1 MNKISKKIVA
11 LATMAAFVLT
21 LVPAA
26 AFAAPAAETANPAS
40 PQASEYRIV
49 DNDGSVDVNDEVSTE
64 FVIKDVNNKT
74 TGVGLDK
81 VRVWATDE
89 SNNITDAVKF
99 VGANGIELAPSSY
112 IKNVYLANTV
122 KNGDKLTVSFSRDGK
137 YTLHAAVGD
146 IAAGDT
152 IDIFKNSSLKAGGEI
167 VVDAAAVV
175 ADSLAFYGKTGVA
188 LEKEGDNDTV
198 VQLDLTNAAQLGSF
212 EFNGT
217 DSYTIEG
224 YAYQEDGSRATN
236 TTFNLSTSRS
246 DVVVLANETATTDDN
261 GFFKFSFKMTDS
273 VDSNIYVEND
283 DVSYTIHV
291 VAGTS
296 AAEKIDTTLE
306 DGYVLAGTDS
316 KWSEDYATFGDAVQF
331 EITDKKGNVLSDKN
345 VLTGEP
351 AAYRYDNNGAGKDH
365 ANFFSID
372 TKPTKSDLDV
382 NDLVLAWDGSDYT
395 LKYVGNDEEHDLI
408 PGEYTVTL
416 SLLSGDNATATF
428 NVAKFGTIQDLDVTM
443 YAKKT
448 GAGQDQYK
456 KITDEIALGSDLKV
470 EAKYVDENGLKV
482 IADAN
487 RIEYGVDGKAVDGNW
502 ANLGFPNQ
510 YKIADDNIANE
521 SLIGTIIYVKAY
533 DSKAKKFVEKEL
545 TVVDAYNTYT
555 LAFDPT
561 EGDANKDNTVTVS
574 VVDADGDLAN
584 KVNGKVYAYVADQS
598 NADAKVTVST
608 QDAVDGKGKLTI
620 FSDKETTVDIV
631 VAVRNGD
638 ALYGKTL
645 EYTVGEEDALANTSV
660 VMTIGSADFVINN
673 QVITMEDAAPYVAK
687 DRTFVPFRAL
697 GEALGAEVEWDNDA
711 RTVTYTLGKTEI
723 VMTIDST
730 TYTVNGVEQTM
741 DVAPEITND
750 RTYVPVRFVGE
761 ALGFKVTAL
770 YAADGTTS
778 SVVFQK

>member
-26 AFAAPAAETANPAS
+26 AFAAADETSNPAS
-40 PQASEYRIV
+40 AAASEYTVMVNGQKADEVTV
-49 DNDGSVDVNDEVSTE
+49 DANDEVTTK
-64 FVIKDVNNKT
+64 FIVKDEGGKT
-74 TGVGLDK
+74 TDK
-81 VRVWATDE
+81 ELAVRVWATDKE
-89 SNNITDAVKF
+89 GNITDALKIQTA
-99 VGANGIELAPSSY
+99 GLTSSS
-112 IKNVYLANTV
+112 IKNTFNGPV
-122 KNGDKLTVSFSRDGK
+122 KNGQEFTISFTRSGE
-137 YTLHAAVGD
+137 YTLHATEQGT
-146 IAAGDT
+146 AATAAELDNLVKLQGAD
-152 IDIFKNSSLKAGGEI
+152 
-167 VVDAAAVV
+167 VVKVEAAAVV

-316 KWSEDYATFGDAVQF
+316 NWSEDYATFGDAVQF
-331 EITDKKGNVLSDKN
+331 EITDKKGNVLSDKK

-382 NDLVLAWDGSDYT
+382 NDLVLAWDGSNYT

-428 NVAKFGTIQDLDVTM
+428 NVAKFGTIQDLDVAM
-443 YAKKT
+443 YAKTT
-448 GAGQDQYK
+448 GAAQDQYK
-456 KITDEIALGSDLKV
+456 KITDEIALGEDLKV
-470 EAKYVDENGLKV
+470 EAKYVDENGIK
-482 IADAN
+482 IPAKNA
-487 RIEYGVDGKAVDGNW
+487 EYGVDGKAVVGNW
-502 ANLGFPNQ
+502 ASLGFNNQ
-510 YKIADDNIANE
+510 YKIAENTVANE
-521 SLIGTIIYVKAY
+521 SLIGTTIYVKAY
-533 DSKAKKFVEKEL
+533 DSKAKKYVEKEL

-584 KVNGKVYAYVADQS
+584 KVSGEVYAYVADQS

-608 QDAVDGKGKLTI
+608 KNAVDGKGKLTI

-660 VMTIGSADFVINN
+660 VMTIGSPDFVVNN

-697 GEALGAEVEWDNDA
+697 GEAIGADVVWDNDA
-711 RTVTYTLGKTEI
+711 RTVTYTLGKTEV
-723 VMTIDST
+723 VMTIGET
-730 TYTVNGVEQTM
+730 TYTVNGEEKTM
-741 DVAPEITND
+741 DVAPEITGE

-770 YAADGTTS
+770 YAADGTTA

>member
-26 AFAAPAAETANPAS
+26 AFAAADETSNPAS
-40 PQASEYRIV
+40 AAASEYTVMV
-49 DNDGSVDVNDEVSTE
+49 DGQKADTVAVDANDEVTTK
-64 FVIKDVNNKT
+64 FIVKDQGGKT
-74 TGVGLDK
+74 TSEALA
-81 VRVWATDE
+81 VRVWATDKE
-89 SNNITDAVKF
+89 GNITDALQ
-99 VGANGIELAPSSY
+99 IETAGLNTSS
-112 IKNVYLANTV
+112 IKNTFYGSV
-122 KNGDKLTVSFSRDGK
+122 KNGQEFTISFTRDGE
-137 YTLHAAVGD
+137 YTLHATEQGS
-146 IAAGDT
+146 AATAAELDNLVKLQGAD
-152 IDIFKNSSLKAGGEI
+152 
-167 VVDAAAVV
+167 VVTVNADAVV
-175 ADSLAFYGKTGVA
+175 ADRLAFYGKTGVA
-188 LEKEGDNDTV
+188 LEKEGNNDTV

-316 KWSEDYATFGDAVQF
+316 NWSEDYATFGDAVQF

-382 NDLVLAWDGSDYT
+382 NDLVLAWDGSNYT

-428 NVAKFGTIQDLDVTM
+428 NVAKFGTIQDLDVAM
-443 YAKKT
+443 YAKTT
-448 GAGQDQYK
+448 GAAQDQYK
-456 KITDEIALGSDLKV
+456 KITDEIALGEDLKV
-470 EAKYVDENGLKV
+470 EAKYVDENGIK
-482 IADAN
+482 IPAKNA
-487 RIEYGVDGKAVDGNW
+487 EYGVDGKAVVGNW
-502 ANLGFPNQ
+502 TSLGFNNQ
-510 YKIADDNIANE
+510 YKIAENTVANE
-521 SLIGTIIYVKAY
+521 SLIGTTIYVKAY
-533 DSKAKKFVEKEL
+533 DSKAKKYVEKEL

-584 KVNGKVYAYVADQS
+584 KVSGEVYAYVADQS

-608 QDAVDGKGKLTI
+608 KNAVDGKGKLTI

-660 VMTIGSADFVINN
+660 VMTIGSPDFVVNN

-697 GEALGAEVEWDNDA
+697 GEAIGADVVWDNDA
-711 RTVTYTLGKTEI
+711 RTVTYTLGKTEV
-723 VMTIDST
+723 VMTIGET
-730 TYTVNGVEQTM
+730 TYTVNGEEKTM
-741 DVAPEITND
+741 DVAPEITGE

-770 YAADGTTS
+770 YAADGTTA

>member
-26 AFAAPAAETANPAS
+26 AFAAADETSNPAS
-40 PQASEYRIV
+40 AAASEYTVMV
-49 DNDGSVDVNDEVSTE
+49 DGQKADTVAVDANDEVTTK
-64 FVIKDVNNKT
+64 FIVKDQGGKT
-74 TGVGLDK
+74 TSEALA
-81 VRVWATDE
+81 VRVWATDKE
-89 SNNITDAVKF
+89 GNITDALQ
-99 VGANGIELAPSSY
+99 IETAGLNTSS
-112 IKNVYLANTV
+112 IKNTFYGSV
-122 KNGDKLTVSFSRDGK
+122 KNGQEFTISFTRDGE
-137 YTLHAAVGD
+137 YTLHATEQGS
-146 IAAGDT
+146 AATAAELDNLVKLQGAD
-152 IDIFKNSSLKAGGEI
+152 
-167 VVDAAAVV
+167 VVTVNADAVV
-175 ADSLAFYGKTGVA
+175 ADRLAFYGKTGVA
-188 LEKEGDNDTV
+188 LEKEGNNDTV

-316 KWSEDYATFGDAVQF
+316 NWSEDYATFGDAVQF

-382 NDLVLAWDGSDYT
+382 NDLVLAWDGSNYT

-428 NVAKFGTIQDLDVTM
+428 NVAKFGTIQDLDVAM
-443 YAKKT
+443 YAKTT
-448 GAGQDQYK
+448 GAAQDQYK
-456 KITDEIALGSDLKV
+456 KITDEIALGEDLKV
-470 EAKYVDENGLKV
+470 EAKYVDENGIK
-482 IADAN
+482 IPAKNA
-487 RIEYGVDGKAVDGNW
+487 EYGVDGKAVVGNW
-502 ANLGFPNQ
+502 ASFGFNNQ
-510 YKIADDNIANE
+510 YKIAENTVANE
-521 SLIGTIIYVKAY
+521 SLIGTTIYVKAY
-533 DSKAKKFVEKEL
+533 DSKAKKYVEKEL

-584 KVNGKVYAYVADQS
+584 KVSGEVYAYVADQS

-608 QDAVDGKGKLTI
+608 KNAVDGKGKLTI

-660 VMTIGSADFVINN
+660 VMTIGSPDFVVNN

-697 GEALGAEVEWDNDA
+697 GEAIGADVVWDNDA
-711 RTVTYTLGKTEI
+711 RTVTYTLGKTEV
-723 VMTIDST
+723 VMTIGET
-730 TYTVNGVEQTM
+730 TYTVNGEEKTM
-741 DVAPEITND
+741 DVAPEITGE

-770 YAADGTTS
+770 YAADGTTA

>member
-26 AFAAPAAETANPAS
+26 AFAAADETSNPAS
-40 PQASEYRIV
+40 AAASEYTVMV
-49 DNDGSVDVNDEVSTE
+49 DGQKADTVAVDANDEVTTK
-64 FVIKDVNNKT
+64 FIVKDQGGKT
-74 TGVGLDK
+74 TSEALA
-81 VRVWATDE
+81 VRVWATDKE
-89 SNNITDAVKF
+89 GNITDALQ
-99 VGANGIELAPSSY
+99 IETAGLNTSS
-112 IKNVYLANTV
+112 IKNTFYGSV
-122 KNGDKLTVSFSRDGK
+122 KNGQEFTISFTRDGE
-137 YTLHAAVGD
+137 YTLHATEQGS
-146 IAAGDT
+146 AATAAELDNLVKLQGAD
-152 IDIFKNSSLKAGGEI
+152 
-167 VVDAAAVV
+167 VVTVNADAVV
-175 ADSLAFYGKTGVA
+175 ADRLAFYGKTGVA
-188 LEKEGDNDTV
+188 LEKEGNNDTV

-283 DVSYTIHV
+283 DVSYTVHV

-382 NDLVLAWDGSDYT
+382 NDLVLAWDGSNYT

>member
-26 AFAAPAAETANPAS
+26 AFAAADETSNPAS
-40 PQASEYRIV
+40 AAASEYTVMV
-49 DNDGSVDVNDEVSTE
+49 DGQKADTVAVDANDEVTTK
-64 FVIKDVNNKT
+64 FIVKDQGGKT
-74 TGVGLDK
+74 TSEALA
-81 VRVWATDE
+81 VRVWATDKE
-89 SNNITDAVKF
+89 GNITDALQ
-99 VGANGIELAPSSY
+99 IETAGLNTSS
-112 IKNVYLANTV
+112 IKNTFYGSV
-122 KNGDKLTVSFSRDGK
+122 KNGQEFTISFTRDGE
-137 YTLHAAVGD
+137 YTLHATEQGS
-146 IAAGDT
+146 AATAAELDNLVKLQGAD
-152 IDIFKNSSLKAGGEI
+152 
-167 VVDAAAVV
+167 VVTVNADAVV
-175 ADSLAFYGKTGVA
+175 ADRLAFYGKTGVA
-188 LEKEGDNDTV
+188 LEKEGNNDTV

-382 NDLVLAWDGSDYT
+382 NDLVLAWDGSNYT

-584 KVNGKVYAYVADQS
+584 KVNGTVYAYVADQS

-730 TYTVNGVEQTM
+730 TYTVNGEEKTM
-741 DVAPEITND
+741 DVAPEISGD

>member
-26 AFAAPAAETANPAS
+26 AFAAADETSNPAS
-40 PQASEYRIV
+40 AAASEYTVMV
-49 DNDGSVDVNDEVSTE
+49 DGQKADTVAVDANDEVTTK
-64 FVIKDVNNKT
+64 FIVKDQGGKT
-74 TGVGLDK
+74 TSEALA
-81 VRVWATDE
+81 VRVWATDKE
-89 SNNITDAVKF
+89 GNITDALQ
-99 VGANGIELAPSSY
+99 IETAGLNTSS
-112 IKNVYLANTV
+112 IKNTFYGSV
-122 KNGDKLTVSFSRDGK
+122 KNGQEFTISFTRDGE
-137 YTLHAAVGD
+137 YTLHATEQGS
-146 IAAGDT
+146 AATAAELDNLVKLQGAD
-152 IDIFKNSSLKAGGEI
+152 
-167 VVDAAAVV
+167 VVTVNADAVV
-175 ADSLAFYGKTGVA
+175 ADRLAFYGKTGVA
-188 LEKEGDNDTV
+188 LEKEGNNDTV

-316 KWSEDYATFGDAVQF
+316 NWSEDYATFGDAVQF

-382 NDLVLAWDGSDYT
+382 NDLVLAWDGSNYT

-428 NVAKFGTIQDLDVTM
+428 NVAKFGTIQDLDVAM
-443 YAKKT
+443 YAKTT
-448 GAGQDQYK
+448 GAAQDQYK
-456 KITDEIALGSDLKV
+456 KITDEIALGEDLKV
-470 EAKYVDENGLKV
+470 EAKYVDENGIK
-482 IADAN
+482 IPAKNA
-487 RIEYGVDGKAVDGNW
+487 EYGVDGKAVVGNW
-502 ANLGFPNQ
+502 ASLGFNNQ
-510 YKIADDNIANE
+510 YKIAENTVANE
-521 SLIGTIIYVKAY
+521 SLIGTTIYVKAY
-533 DSKAKKFVEKEL
+533 DSKAKKYVEKEL

-584 KVNGKVYAYVADQS
+584 KVSGEVYAYVADQS

-608 QDAVDGKGKLTI
+608 KNAVDGKGKLTI

-660 VMTIGSADFVINN
+660 VMTIGSPDFVVNN

-697 GEALGAEVEWDNDA
+697 GEAIGADVVWDNDA
-711 RTVTYTLGKTEI
+711 RTVTYTLGKTEV
-723 VMTIDST
+723 VMTIGET
-730 TYTVNGVEQTM
+730 TYTVNGEEKTM
-741 DVAPEITND
+741 DVAPEITGE

-770 YAADGTTS
+770 YAADGTTA

>member
-26 AFAAPAAETANPAS
+26 AFGAADETTNPAS
-40 PQASEYRIV
+40 AAASEYTV
-49 DNDGSVDVNDEVSTE
+49 MVNGQKADEVSVDANDEVTTK
-64 FVIKDVNNKT
+64 FIVKDEGGKT
-74 TGVGLDK
+74 TDK
-81 VRVWATDE
+81 ALAVRVWATDKE
-89 SNNITDAVKF
+89 GNITDALKIQTA
-99 VGANGIELAPSSY
+99 GLNTSG
-112 IKNVYLANTV
+112 IKNTFYGSV
-122 KNGDKLTVSFSRDGK
+122 KNGQEFTISFTRSGE
-137 YTLHAAVGD
+137 YTLHATEQGT
-146 IAAGDT
+146 AATAAELDNLVKLQGAD
-152 IDIFKNSSLKAGGEI
+152 
-167 VVDAAAVV
+167 VVKVEAAAVV

-316 KWSEDYATFGDAVQF
+316 NWSEDYATFGDAVQF
-331 EITDKKGNVLSDKN
+331 EITDKKGNVLSDKK

-382 NDLVLAWDGSDYT
+382 NDLVLAWDGSNYT
-395 LKYVGNDEEHDLI
+395 LKYVGNDEKHDLI

-428 NVAKFGTIQDLDVTM
+428 NVAKFGTIQDLDVAM
-443 YAKKT
+443 YAKTT
-448 GAGQDQYK
+448 GAAQDQYK
-456 KITDEIALGSDLKV
+456 KITDEIALGEDLKV
-470 EAKYVDENGLKV
+470 EAKYVDENGIK
-482 IADAN
+482 IPAKNA
-487 RIEYGVDGKAVDGNW
+487 EYGVDGKAVVGNW
-502 ANLGFPNQ
+502 ASLGFNNQ
-510 YKIADDNIANE
+510 YKIAENTVANE
-521 SLIGTIIYVKAY
+521 SLIGTTIYVKAY
-533 DSKAKKFVEKEL
+533 DSKAKKYVEKEL

-584 KVNGKVYAYVADQS
+584 KVSGEVYAYVADQS

-608 QDAVDGKGKLTI
+608 KNAVDGKGKLTI

-660 VMTIGSADFVINN
+660 VMTIGSPDFVVNN

-697 GEALGAEVEWDNDA
+697 GEAIGADVVWDNDA
-711 RTVTYTLGKTEI
+711 RTVTYTLGKTEV
-723 VMTIDST
+723 VMTIGET
-730 TYTVNGVEQTM
+730 TYTVNGEEKTM
-741 DVAPEITND
+741 DVAPEITGE

-770 YAADGTTS
+770 YAADGTTA

>member
-26 AFAAPAAETANPAS
+26 AFAAADETSNPAS
-40 PQASEYRIV
+40 AAASEYTVMV
-49 DNDGSVDVNDEVSTE
+49 DGQKADTVAVDANDEVTTK
-64 FVIKDVNNKT
+64 FIVKDQGGKT
-74 TGVGLDK
+74 TSEALA
-81 VRVWATDE
+81 VRVWATDKE
-89 SNNITDAVKF
+89 GNITDALQ
-99 VGANGIELAPSSY
+99 IETAGLNTSS
-112 IKNVYLANTV
+112 IKNTFYGSV
-122 KNGDKLTVSFSRDGK
+122 KNGQEFTISFTRDGE
-137 YTLHAAVGD
+137 YTLHATEQGS
-146 IAAGDT
+146 AATAAELDNLVKLQGAD
-152 IDIFKNSSLKAGGEI
+152 
-167 VVDAAAVV
+167 VVTVNADAVV
-175 ADSLAFYGKTGVA
+175 ADRLAFYGKTGVA
-188 LEKEGDNDTV
+188 LEKEGNNDTV

-382 NDLVLAWDGSDYT
+382 NDLVLAWDGSNYT

-502 ANLGFPNQ
+502 ANLGSPNQ

-660 VMTIGSADFVINN
+660 VMTIGSSDMVVNN
-673 QVITMEDAAPYVAK
+673 QVVAMEDAAPYVAN

-711 RTVTYTLGKTEI
+711 RTVTYTLGKTEV
-723 VMTIDST
+723 VMTIGET
-730 TYTVNGVEQTM
+730 TYTVNGEEKTM

-770 YAADGTTS
+770 SAADGTTA

>member
-26 AFAAPAAETANPAS
+26 AFAAADETSNTASAA
-40 PQASEYRIV
+40 ASEYTVMV
-49 DNDGSVDVNDEVSTE
+49 DGQKADTVAVDANDEVTTK
-64 FVIKDVNNKT
+64 FIVKDQGGKT
-74 TGVGLDK
+74 TSKALD
-81 VRVWATDE
+81 VRVWATDKE
-89 SNNITDAVKF
+89 GNITDALQ
-99 VGANGIELAPSSY
+99 IETAGLNTSS
-112 IKNVYLANTV
+112 IKNTFYGSV
-122 KNGDKLTVSFSRDGK
+122 KNGQEFTIRFTRDGE
-137 YTLHAAVGD
+137 YTLHATEQGS
-146 IAAGDT
+146 AATAAELDNLVKLQGAD
-152 IDIFKNSSLKAGGEI
+152 
-167 VVDAAAVV
+167 VVTVNADAVV
-175 ADSLAFYGKTGVA
+175 ADRLAFYGKTGVP
-188 LEKEGDNDTV
+188 LEKEGNNDTV

-382 NDLVLAWDGSDYT
+382 NDLVLAWDGSNYT

-584 KVNGKVYAYVADQS
+584 KANGKVYAYVADQS

-711 RTVTYTLGKTEI
+711 RTVTYTLGNTEV
-723 VMTIDST
+723 VMTIDET
-730 TYTVNGVEQTM
+730 TYTVNGEEKTM
-741 DVAPEITND
+741 DVAPVITGD

-761 ALGFKVTAL
+761 ALGFKVVAL
-770 YAADGTTS
+770 SATDGTTS

>member
-26 AFAAPAAETANPAS
+26 AFGAADETTNPAS
-40 PQASEYRIV
+40 AAASEYTV
-49 DNDGSVDVNDEVSTE
+49 MVNGQKADEVSVDANDEVTTK
-64 FVIKDVNNKT
+64 FIVKDEGGKT
-74 TGVGLDK
+74 TDK
-81 VRVWATDE
+81 ALAVRVWATDKE
-89 SNNITDAVKF
+89 GNITDALKIQTA
-99 VGANGIELAPSSY
+99 GLNTSG
-112 IKNVYLANTV
+112 IKNTFYGSV
-122 KNGDKLTVSFSRDGK
+122 KNGQEFTISFTRSGE
-137 YTLHAAVGD
+137 YTLHATEQGT
-146 IAAGDT
+146 AATAAELDNLVKLQGAD
-152 IDIFKNSSLKAGGEI
+152 
-167 VVDAAAVV
+167 VVKVEAAAVV

-316 KWSEDYATFGDAVQF
+316 NWSEDYATFGDAVQF
-331 EITDKKGNVLSDKN
+331 EITDKKGNVLSDKK
-345 VLTGEP
+345 VLSGEP

-382 NDLVLAWDGSDYT
+382 NDLVLAWDGSNYT
-395 LKYVGNDEEHDLI
+395 LKYVGNDEKHDLI

-428 NVAKFGTIQDLDVTM
+428 NVAKFGTIQDLDVAM
-443 YAKKT
+443 YAKTT
-448 GAGQDQYK
+448 GAAQDQYK
-456 KITDEIALGSDLKV
+456 KITDEIALGEDLKV
-470 EAKYVDENGLKV
+470 EAKYVDENGIK
-482 IADAN
+482 IPAKNA
-487 RIEYGVDGKAVDGNW
+487 EYGVDGKAVVGNW
-502 ANLGFPNQ
+502 ASLGFNNQ
-510 YKIADDNIANE
+510 YKIAENTVANE
-521 SLIGTIIYVKAY
+521 SLIGTTIYVKAY
-533 DSKAKKFVEKEL
+533 DSKAKKYVEKEL

-584 KVNGKVYAYVADQS
+584 KVSGEVYAYVADQS

-608 QDAVDGKGKLTI
+608 KNAVDGKGKLTI

-660 VMTIGSADFVINN
+660 VMTIGSPDFVVNN

-697 GEALGAEVEWDNDA
+697 GEAIGADVVWDNDA
-711 RTVTYTLGKTEI
+711 RTVTYTLGKTEV
-723 VMTIDST
+723 VMTIGET
-730 TYTVNGVEQTM
+730 TYTVNGEEKTM
-741 DVAPEITND
+741 DVAPEITGE

-770 YAADGTTS
+770 YAADGTTA

>member
-1 MNKISKKIVA
+1 MNKISKKIVS
-11 LATMAAFVLT
+11 LVTMAAFVLT

-26 AFAAPAAETANPAS
+26 AFAAPAAETANDAS
-40 PQASEYRIV
+40 AQASEYRIV

-74 TGVGLDK
+74 TSKALDK

-89 SNNITDAVKF
+89 SNNITDAVTFKD
-99 VGANGIELAPSSY
+99 ANGTELNSSSF
-112 IKNVYLANTV
+112 IDNVYLANTV

-146 IAAGDT
+146 IAAGNT

-167 VVDAAAVV
+167 VVDPAAVA
-175 ADSLAFYGKTGVA
+175 ADRITFYSVDGQPLV
-188 LEKEGDNDTV
+188 KEGDNDTV

-212 EFNGT
+212 EFNGVDT
-217 DSYTIEG
+217 YTIEA

-236 TTFNLSTSRS
+236 TTLNLSTSRS
-246 DVVVLANETATTDDN
+246 DIVVLTKNAVTTDDN

-273 VDSNIYVEND
+273 VDSNIYVENE

-316 KWSEDYATFGDAVQF
+316 RWNAEDYATFGDAVQF
-331 EITDKKGNVLSDKN
+331 KITDKKGNVLSDN
-345 VLTGEP
+345 GPLTGEP
-351 AAYRYDNNGAGKDH
+351 AAYRWVEGGSKDH
-365 ANFFSID
+365 ANYLSID
-372 TKPTKSDLDV
+372 SKPTKSDIES
-382 NDLVLAWDGSDYT
+382 NDLILVWDGSNYT
-395 LKYVGNDEEHDLI
+395 LKYVGDNEENDLV

-416 SLLSGDNATATF
+416 ALLSGDNATATF
-428 NVAKFGTIQDLDVTM
+428 NVAKFGTIKDLDVTM

-456 KITDEIALGSDLKV
+456 KITDEIALGEDLKV

-482 IADAN
+482 VADTN
-487 RIEYGVDGKAVDGNW
+487 RIEYGVDGKAVAGNW
-502 ANLGFPNQ
+502 SGLGYPNQ
-510 YKIADDNIANE
+510 YKIADDTIANE
-521 SLIGTIIYVKAY
+521 SLIGTTIYVKAY

-561 EGDANKDNTVTVS
+561 EGDANKDNTVNVS

-584 KVNGKVYAYVADQS
+584 KVNGEVYAYVADQS
-598 NADAKVTVST
+598 NADAKVTVAT
-608 QDAVDGKGKLTI
+608 QNAVDGKGKLTI

-645 EYTVGEEDALANTSV
+645 EYTVGKEDALANTSV
-660 VMTIGSADFVINN
+660 VMTIGSSDFVVNN
-673 QVITMEDAAPYVAK
+673 QVVTMEDAAPYVAN
-687 DRTFVPFRAL
+687 DRTYVPFRAL

-711 RTVTYTLGKTEI
+711 RTVTYTLGDTKI
-723 VMTIDST
+723 VMTIGEK
-730 TYTVNGVEQTM
+730 TYTVNGEEKTM
-741 DVAPEITND
+741 DVAPEITGE

-770 YAADGTTS
+770 YAADNTTA

>member
-26 AFAAPAAETANPAS
+26 AFAAADETSNPAS
-40 PQASEYRIV
+40 AAASEYTVMV
-49 DNDGSVDVNDEVSTE
+49 DGQKADTVAVDANDEVTTK
-64 FVIKDVNNKT
+64 FIVKDQGGKT
-74 TGVGLDK
+74 TSEALA
-81 VRVWATDE
+81 VRVWATDKE
-89 SNNITDAVKF
+89 GNITDALQ
-99 VGANGIELAPSSY
+99 IETAGLNTSS
-112 IKNVYLANTV
+112 IKNTFYGSV
-122 KNGDKLTVSFSRDGK
+122 KNGQEFTISFTRDGE
-137 YTLHAAVGD
+137 YTLHATEQGSAVT
-146 IAAGDT
+146 AAELDNLVKLQGAD
-152 IDIFKNSSLKAGGEI
+152 
-167 VVDAAAVV
+167 VVTVNADAVV
-175 ADSLAFYGKTGVA
+175 ADRLAFYGKTGVA
-188 LEKEGDNDTV
+188 LEKEGNNDTV

-316 KWSEDYATFGDAVQF
+316 NWSEDYATFGDAVQF

-382 NDLVLAWDGSDYT
+382 NDLVLAWDGSNYT

-428 NVAKFGTIQDLDVTM
+428 NVAKFGTIQDLDVAM
-443 YAKKT
+443 YAKTT
-448 GAGQDQYK
+448 GAAQDQYK
-456 KITDEIALGSDLKV
+456 KITDEIALGEDLKV
-470 EAKYVDENGLKV
+470 EAKYVDENGIK
-482 IADAN
+482 IPAKNA
-487 RIEYGVDGKAVDGNW
+487 EYGVDGKAVVGNW
-502 ANLGFPNQ
+502 ASLGFNNQ
-510 YKIADDNIANE
+510 YKIAENTVANE
-521 SLIGTIIYVKAY
+521 SLIGTTIYVKAY
-533 DSKAKKFVEKEL
+533 DSKANKYVEKEL

-584 KVNGKVYAYVADQS
+584 KVSGEVYAYVADQS

-608 QDAVDGKGKLTI
+608 KNAVDGKGKLTI

-660 VMTIGSADFVINN
+660 VMTIGSPDFVVNN

-697 GEALGAEVEWDNDA
+697 GEAIGADVVWDNDA
-711 RTVTYTLGKTEI
+711 RTVTYTLGKTEV
-723 VMTIDST
+723 VMTIGET
-730 TYTVNGVEQTM
+730 TYTVNGEEKTM
-741 DVAPEITND
+741 DVAPEITGE

-770 YAADGTTS
+770 YAADGTTA

>member
-26 AFAAPAAETANPAS
+26 AFGAADETTNPAS
-40 PQASEYRIV
+40 AAASEYTV
-49 DNDGSVDVNDEVSTE
+49 MVNGQKADEVSVDANDEVTTK
-64 FVIKDVNNKT
+64 FIVKDEGGKT
-74 TGVGLDK
+74 TDRALA
-81 VRVWATDE
+81 VRVWATDKE
-89 SNNITDAVKF
+89 GNITDALKIQTA
-99 VGANGIELAPSSY
+99 GLNTSG
-112 IKNVYLANTV
+112 IKNTFYGSV
-122 KNGDKLTVSFSRDGK
+122 KNGQEFTISFTRSGE
-137 YTLHAAVGD
+137 YTLHATEQGT
-146 IAAGDT
+146 AATAAELDNLVKLQGAD
-152 IDIFKNSSLKAGGEI
+152 
-167 VVDAAAVV
+167 VVKVEAAAVV

-188 LEKEGDNDTV
+188 LEKEGDNETV

-316 KWSEDYATFGDAVQF
+316 NWSEDYATFGDAVQF

-382 NDLVLAWDGSDYT
+382 NDLVLAWDGSNYT

-428 NVAKFGTIQDLDVTM
+428 NVAKFGTIQDLDVAM
-443 YAKKT
+443 YAKTT
-448 GAGQDQYK
+448 GAAQDQYK
-456 KITDEIALGSDLKV
+456 KITDEIALGEDLKV
-470 EAKYVDENGLKV
+470 EAKYVDENGIK
-482 IADAN
+482 IPAKNA
-487 RIEYGVDGKAVDGNW
+487 EYGVDGKAVVGNW
-502 ANLGFPNQ
+502 ASLGFNNQ
-510 YKIADDNIANE
+510 YKIAENTVANE
-521 SLIGTIIYVKAY
+521 SLIGTTIYVKAY
-533 DSKAKKFVEKEL
+533 DSKAKKYVEKEL

-584 KVNGKVYAYVADQS
+584 KVSGEVYAYVADQS

-608 QDAVDGKGKLTI
+608 KNAVDGKGKLTI

-660 VMTIGSADFVINN
+660 VMTIGSPDFVVNN

-697 GEALGAEVEWDNDA
+697 GEAIGADVVWDNDA
-711 RTVTYTLGKTEI
+711 RTVTYTLGKTEV
-723 VMTIDST
+723 VMTIGET
-730 TYTVNGVEQTM
+730 TYTVNGEEKTM
-741 DVAPEITND
+741 DVAPEITGE

-770 YAADGTTS
+770 YAADGTTA